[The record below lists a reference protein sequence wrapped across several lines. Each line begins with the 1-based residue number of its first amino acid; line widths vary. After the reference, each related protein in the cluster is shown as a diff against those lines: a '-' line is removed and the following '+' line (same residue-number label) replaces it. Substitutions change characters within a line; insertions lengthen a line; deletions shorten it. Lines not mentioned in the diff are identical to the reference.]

1 MLQTLH
7 GQAHAAGS
15 SSDGTNGCFKISGSH
30 VRLFGL
36 GNFFQLSTGNS
47 AHFLSVRT
55 ARTTL
60 DTSGLLQQNRRR
72 RSLGYEREAAV
83 AVYCDNSRNRKTGLH
98 TLSLG
103 IECLTEFHDVNTT
116 LTQGRTNWGTR
127 VGLTGSNLKLDISVN
142 LLCHDYSPMGASA
155 FRLPVSYNC

>member
-36 GNFFQLSTGNS
+36 GDFFQLSAGNS

-55 ARTTL
+55 ARTAL
-60 DTSGLLQQNRRR
+60 DTSCFLQQNRRR
-72 RSLGYEREAAV
+72 RSLGDEREAAV
-83 AVYCDNSRNRKTGLH
+83 AVYSDNSRNRQTRFH
-98 TLSLG
+98 ALSLG
-103 IECLTEFHDVNTT
+103 VERD
-116 LTQGRTNWGTR
+116 R
-127 VGLTGSNLKLDISVN
+127 KSV
-142 LLCHDYSPMGASA
+142 
-155 FRLPVSYNC
+155 V